1 MVNRRFFQNH
11 MIPAAGV
18 ILLLASTPLASTAGA
33 TEIYR
38 WVDAEGNVNFGDR
51 PPADHPVQQIQVL
64 PPTGAGPLAQGGDA
78 EEAEQAQE
86 RPARPQAVIVP
97 GRLPAAD

>member
-1 MVNRRFFQNH
+1 MVNKRLHEIRL
-11 MIPAAGV
+11 IAAAGTTV
-18 ILLLASTPLASTAGA
+18 LLAATAFASALA

-38 WVDAEGNVNFGDR
+38 WVDADGTVHFGDR

-64 PPTGAGPLAQGGDA
+64 PPTGAGPLARG
-78 EEAEQAQE
+78 EAVEAASDHPV
-86 RPARPQAVIVP
+86 RPEAVIVP

>member
-11 MIPAAGV
+11 MIPAACV
-18 ILLLASTPLASTAGA
+18 ILLLASTALASTAGA

>member
-11 MIPAAGV
+11 VIPAAGV
-18 ILLLASTPLASTAGA
+18 ILLLASTALASTVGA

-64 PPTGAGPLAQGGDA
+64 PPTGAGPLAQGEDV
-78 EEAEQAQE
+78 EEAQE
-86 RPARPQAVIVP
+86 RPAPPQAVIVP

>member
-1 MVNRRFFQNH
+1 MVNKRLHEVRL
-11 MIPAAGV
+11 IAAAGAAV
-18 ILLLASTPLASTAGA
+18 LLAATALAGAAAA

-38 WVDAEGNVNFGDR
+38 WVGADGAVHFGDR

-64 PPTGAGPLAQGGDA
+64 PPPGAGPLAQGDDV
-78 EEAEQAQE
+78 EAAPEPPP
-86 RPARPQAVIVP
+86 RPEALIVP

>member
-1 MVNRRFFQNH
+1 MVNKRLFEIRL
-11 MIPAAGV
+11 IAAAGTAV
-18 ILLLASTPLASTAGA
+18 LLATTALAGAAAA

-38 WVDAEGNVNFGDR
+38 WVDADGTVHFGDR

-64 PPTGAGPLAQGGDA
+64 PPTGAGPLAQSEDV
-78 EEAEQAQE
+78 ETVLESRPRPEAL
-86 RPARPQAVIVP
+86 IVP